1 MLRGKLF
8 VWLCNMS
15 EWIKCSDGI
24 PLEHIPVLVADKSG
38 NVFIGVWDDYEG
50 WDSIST
56 ITHWQ
61 SLPEPPKDE

>member
-1 MLRGKLF
+1 
-8 VWLCNMS
+8 MS

-24 PLEHIPVLVADKSG
+24 PLAHIPVLVTDEFG
-38 NVFIGVWDDYEG
+38 NIFIGVWDDYEG

>member
-1 MLRGKLF
+1 
-8 VWLCNMS
+8 MS
-15 EWIKCSDGI
+15 GWIKCSDGI
-24 PLEHIPVLVADKSG
+24 PLAHIRVLVADEVG
-38 NVFIGVWDDYEG
+38 NVFISVLDDYEG